1 MKNHKRYVLLNLGLS
16 GVLVTLFT
24 VIGINQF
31 IIVNKV
37 FSLLFFISEYLL
49 LVYFGMRVGIK
60 YKRKDVVSIFLNVI
74 SPLGAYFFVWC
85 WIEFSIRKYL
95 MNIAIIFVLSALVEF
110 ICVEDGSLKKRWKCF
125 KKYVCIELRPMVC
138 FILVFV
144 GAMAIW
150 AQVEAQKV
158 VQVSEQT
165 SEQVYQEWDDY
176 RPEDSLTANIE
187 QASKIEEW
195 DELDNEE
202 KESLLQLFIRID
214 SRYWGMKDLVKL
226 KIKELEENTLGQ
238 YSSTK
243 DTIYIDKELME
254 SCSDGYEVV
263 YVLLHEIYHRH
274 EHILV
279 SLYNKILND
288 EDYEYYRE
296 SSIWFDANEYARE
309 FSMYISQN
317 EDKEAYADQKTE
329 TDADYWATKGV
340 LEIQEKVQEYL
351 TEKEGE
357 KYE

>member
-16 GVLVTLFT
+16 GTLVTLFT

-37 FSLLFFISEYLL
+37 FSLLFFISECLL

-60 YKRKDVVSIFLNVI
+60 YKRKNIVSILLNVI
-74 SPLGAYFFVWC
+74 SPLGAYLFVWC
-85 WIEFSIRKYL
+85 WIAISRKYL
-95 MNIAIIFVLSALVEF
+95 MNIAIIFVLSAVIEF
-110 ICVEDGSLKKRWKCF
+110 LWVEDGSLKKRWMCF
-125 KKYVCIELRPMVC
+125 KKYVCTELRPMICIV
-138 FILVFV
+138 FIFV
-144 GAMAIW
+144 GTMAIW
-150 AQVEAQKV
+150 AQVKV
-158 VQVSEQT
+158 QEVVQT
-165 SEQVYQEWDDY
+165 SEKISEQAYQKWSDY
-176 RPEDSLTANIE
+176 RPEDSLATNIE

-195 DELDNEE
+195 NELDNQE
-202 KESLLQLFIRID
+202 KEALLQLFIRIE

-226 KIKELEENTLGQ
+226 EIKELEENTLGQ

-309 FSMYISQN
+309 FSMYISPD
-317 EDKEAYADQKTE
+317 EDKEAYANQKTE